1 MKEDDKISRRDAL
14 KYMGVTALG
23 LVVAGAGVDA
33 LAGNDGVAGIGGG
46 NQSDDQGL
54 QVDKRTDPKSGV
66 VNSLLGFGCMRFPQT
81 GDGKI
86 DEPLATKMIDY
97 AYAHGVNY
105 FDTAWM
111 YHNGESETFI
121 GKTLKKYPRET
132 FHLTTKMPSPNIKN
146 LDDAKKIFAAQL
158 QKCQVDYFDYYL
170 LHTLYDE
177 KMFHDVYEDGGVL
190 DWLLEQKKAGVIRRL
205 GFSFH
210 GTVDFLKY
218 LMENHEWDV
227 VQIQCNYY
235 DWEGEEN
242 SKEKYEIITAHNTPV
257 IVMEPI
263 RGGMLANPNP
273 DARDLMKKAEPKA
286 SPSSWALRYVASLP
300 NVMVI
305 LSGMSAME
313 HVQDNIRTL
322 SNFKPLT
329 DAERG
334 ILAQALVYIKGAP
347 LIRCTG
353 CHYCM
358 PCPFGVDIPGN
369 FAVYN
374 DLVNEKLIPYLDQ
387 KGTPDYER
395 RKRAFF
401 NYYSK
406 MEDKTLYDRC
416 VKCGRCMRL
425 CPQHIRIPQEL
436 QKIRT
441 LSDGLK
447 ATEAKV

>member
-1 MKEDDKISRRDAL
+1 MDQWYPQPPGRKNHMSPRGRRR
-14 KYMGVTALG
+14 V
-23 LVVAGAGVDA
+23 
-33 LAGNDGVAGIGGG
+33 
-46 NQSDDQGL
+46 
-54 QVDKRTDPKSGV
+54 KR
-66 VNSLLGFGCMRFPQT
+66 
-81 GDGKI
+81 
-86 DEPLATKMIDY
+86 LATRVVVVGAFLAFVITAIYLVNKGANWY
-97 AYAHGVNY
+97 EVRASTTTSVAVHGREIQLTINPGMG
-105 FDTAWM
+105 A
-111 YHNGESETFI
+111 SEI
-121 GKTLKKYPRET
+121 GR
-132 FHLTTKMPSPNIKN
+132 
-146 LDDAKKIFAAQL
+146 
-158 QKCQVDYFDYYL
+158 
-170 LHTLYDE
+170 
-177 KMFHDVYEDGGVL
+177 
-190 DWLLEQKKAGVIRRL
+190 LLEQKKAGVIRRL